1 MSMNF
6 AHRGYSSAYPENTM
20 LAYRK
25 AVETGAQG
33 IEMDV
38 RFSKDGV
45 IVISHDGNMER
56 MAGKKGHVRDFDLAE
71 LKTFNFCGSHPE
83 AGFTPIAT
91 LEEYFDYI
99 RTTDVVTNI
108 EIKSDVGNFAA
119 LEEACVA
126 MIRAYKL
133 EEKIIF
139 SSFNHFSMV
148 YCKRIAPEIKTGLLF
163 GSEYSKEFEP
173 LGFAGYAKF
182 CHADYLHPHYSG
194 MSPADV
200 EAAQADGI
208 GVNVWTVDDPEIMKA
223 YLAVDAHGIITNH
236 PEILHELLK

>member
-6 AHRGYSSAYPENTM
+6 AHRGFSSAYPENTM

-25 AVETGAQG
+25 AVEAGAQG

-38 RFSKDGV
+38 RLSKDRQ

-56 MAGKKGHVRDFDLAE
+56 MAGRAGHVRDFTVEE
-71 LKTFNFCGSHPE
+71 LKKFNFCGSHPE

-99 RTTDVVTNI
+99 RTTDIVTNI
-108 EIKSDVGNFAA
+108 EIKSDPGNFGD
-119 LEEACVA
+119 LEDACVA

-148 YCKRIAPEIKTGLLF
+148 YCKRIAPEIRTGLLF
-163 GSEYSKEFEP
+163 GTEYNKAFES

-182 CHADYLHPHYSG
+182 CRADYLHPHYSG

-200 EAAQADGI
+200 EAAQAEGI

-223 YLAVDAHGIITNH
+223 YLAVNTHGIITNH
-236 PEILHELLK
+236 PDILTDLTK